1 MSISSLVVVVIVVV
15 VLALC
20 FQLSLKVL
28 PLDILEVRM
37 DGTFLFSLEAVIR
50 KVKFK
55 MYKVKKGKEKT
66 LNVLQG
72 GSKYCRACCRKIFS
86 HLLTDSSKSG
96 DCAEK

>member
-1 MSISSLVVVVIVVV
+1 MSISSLVVVVIVV

-86 HLLTDSSKSG
+86 HLLTDISKSG